1 MWIWL
6 LSNIAGCVVGDAV
19 ASWFEK
25 TTLGRWFYKK
35 LDNTCNWA
43 AKRYGIEIL
52 KNEDKWREKYP
63 NIATQMKILEER
75 IKLLER
81 DK

>member
-1 MWIWL
+1 MI
-6 LSNIAGCVVGDAV
+6 I
-19 ASWFEK
+19 F
-25 TTLGRWFYKK
+25 
-35 LDNTCNWA
+35 NWA

-52 KNEDKWREKYP
+52 KSEDKWRQKYP
-63 NIATQMKILEER
+63 NIATLIKILEER